1 MGKQP
6 SIRVA
11 LDLETTGLHA
21 EQDAI
26 LEVAAVKFQGA
37 KILDKMET
45 LISPGRSIPYR
56 VQRLTGITPQQVA
69 GAPRFESVAR
79 QLQDFIGNYPIVGHS
94 IPFDAGFLRRR
105 GLAQQNSLI
114 DTFELATVLL
124 PSLASYNL
132 GYVAQHLGLTVAEG
146 RHRAMVDTLLAMDVF
161 LALYARLQTVDL
173 AILQDLAHLD
183 APRSWPLLAFF
194 RQEWRER
201 SAQDGSFAG
210 VTRRGS
216 LGDRFAAQLGMDPRV
231 LSFALARSDEAVALA
246 LPVGES
252 ALAVDPVSSVLPTS
266 PTQDLAALVE
276 VIPEEMSEAPASS
289 VKADDVEPITETA
302 RSTPKHVGYSTAYR
316 AIQQALEEC
325 SSLLMEVTV
334 GANDY
339 TPALLPALE
348 WLCASSSSQRN
359 ANDPEPRLLIA
370 CANTQLARR
379 LVDGVLPG
387 LQASLASQFP
397 VAYLA
402 ERGGYLCTHRW
413 FGSALRRTNGE
424 LSAEQARG
432 MAKLALWAY
441 ATRTGE
447 RSELTL
453 LPQEAA
459 AWERI
464 SSGVEHVPL
473 ADGQGETPC
482 QRCLYRRKG
491 YCFVHQAEERAQA
504 ARIVVTTH
512 AGLLDD
518 LASPRSLLGSVN
530 RRLILDADLL
540 EEEIARWSSIE
551 LAHPRLLELLNTIG
565 VELPDGRYQGLL
577 ALAAPSLRENG
588 PGGLSSTPTISKAE
602 LDARLLNWFQQ
613 VRQARSAVDKLFQ
626 AFGQLM
632 QEGANGGSARDK
644 AKSASA
650 NRSNERAD
658 QPLRLTG
665 ATRNIAAWLELE
677 QRWLQASQRLQHVID
692 LLQEAE
698 KVMLSPRGGR
708 RRLDLE
714 SSEDQSLAWE
724 LAALAHRLAEQ
735 QRLGQQALGSFASS
749 ASGAESAHSMVY
761 WLKVPPAPAFSAQQ
775 RATEVPAA
783 ERSPVLYAQVIST
796 SSLFK
801 KYILPPAVSAILVG
815 VALSVDSHFAFY
827 RTRFGLDA
835 DACPA
840 LSVVTEHHE
849 QTLLYLPDDVPEPN
863 MPQYQRH
870 LDEAIVQLASS
881 LDGHLVVLFTS
892 HAALRGSYAGVKQSL
907 EARGILVL
915 GHGVDGSP
923 RQLWQMFRDQERVVL
938 LGTGAFWD
946 GVDEVS
952 RPPACVLVARLP
964 MPVLNDPPMAA
975 RTEQYS
981 DQLHQVTVPM
991 AALRMRRALNRL
1003 AWSNDK
1009 RNAVI
1014 IFDRR
1019 VVSKEYGATIIH
1031 SLPQCSQRQGP
1042 VSHMP
1047 EVILDWLTDTGS
1059 WE

>member
-1 MGKQP
+1 MGKQA

-26 LEVAAVKFQGA
+26 LEVAAIKFQGTT
-37 KILDKMET
+37 ILDKMET

-56 VQRLTGITPQQVA
+56 VQRLTGITPQHVA
-69 GAPRFESVAR
+69 NAPRFETIAR
-79 QLQDFIGNYPIVGHS
+79 QLQDFIANYPIVGHS
-94 IPFDAGFLRRR
+94 IPFDVGFLRRR
-105 GLAQQNSLI
+105 GIAQQNALI

-124 PSLASYNL
+124 PSLTSYNL
-132 GYVAQHLGLTVAEG
+132 GYVAQSLGLVVAEG

-161 LALYARLQTVDL
+161 LALHARLQQVDL

-201 SAQDGSFAG
+201 STQDGSFAG
-210 VTRRGS
+210 AAKRGS

-231 LSFALARSDEAVALA
+231 LSFALARLDELA
-246 LPVGES
+246 TPDLPPGET
-252 ALAVDPVSSVLPTS
+252 VLPAQPVLNELPAS
-266 PTQDLAALVE
+266 SAQDLENLIE
-276 VIPEEMSEAPASS
+276 VIPEEVSQTPSSPAEAESESTAEAP
-289 VKADDVEPITETA
+289 
-302 RSTPKHVGYSTAYR
+302 RSTHKHVGYAIAYR
-316 AIQQALEEC
+316 AMQQALEER

-339 TPALLPALE
+339 TPALLPAFE
-348 WLCASSSSQRN
+348 WLCTAPSHQGHSN
-359 ANDPEPRLLIA
+359 TAAPRLLIA
-370 CANTQLARR
+370 CANAHVARR
-379 LVDGVLPG
+379 LVDEVLPR
-387 LQASLASQFP
+387 LQASLQSRLP

-402 ERGGYLCTHRW
+402 EREGYLCVHRW
-413 FGSALRRTNGE
+413 FGSALRRTSGE

-432 MAKLALWAY
+432 LAKLALWAY

-453 LPQEAA
+453 LPQEVA

-464 SSGVEHVPL
+464 SSGVEHGPL
-473 ADGQGETPC
+473 ADGRGETPY

-491 YCFVHQAEERAQA
+491 YCFVSRAEERANA

-518 LASPRSLLGSVN
+518 LASSRSLLRSID

-565 VELPDGRYQGLL
+565 TELPDGRYQGLL

-588 PGGLSSTPTISKAE
+588 PGGLVSTPTVPKSE
-602 LDARLLNWFQQ
+602 LDARLLNWFQCL
-613 VRQARSAVDKLFQ
+613 RQARASVDGLFQ
-626 AFGQLM
+626 ALGQLM
-632 QEGANGGSARDK
+632 QEGANGGNARDK
-644 AKSASA
+644 VKGSQA
-650 NRSNERAD
+650 NRGNERAD

-665 ATRNIAAWLELE
+665 STRNIAAWLEVE
-677 QRWLQASQRLQHVID
+677 SRWQQTSQRLQTVID
-692 LLQEAE
+692 LVHEAE
-698 KVMLSPRGGR
+698 KIMLTAR
-708 RRLDLE
+708 RSRHRLDLQ

-724 LAALAHRLAEQ
+724 MAALAQRLTEQ
-735 QRLGQQALGSFASS
+735 QRLGRQALGTPASS
-749 ASGAESAHSMVY
+749 TVGVEKEHSMVY
-761 WLKVPPAPAFSAQQ
+761 WLKTPPTPAPFAQQ
-775 RATEVPAA
+775 RSTETPA

-796 SSLFK
+796 TSLFK
-801 KYILPPAVSAILVG
+801 QYILPPAVSAVLVG

-827 RTRFGLDA
+827 RTRFGLEA
-835 DACPA
+835 DTCPA
-840 LSVVTEHHE
+840 LSVVTERHE
-849 QTLLYLPDDVPEPN
+849 QTLLYMPDDMPEPN

-870 LDEAIVQLASS
+870 LDEAITQLATS
-881 LDGHLVVLFTS
+881 LDGRLIVLFTS
-892 HAALRGSYAGVKQSL
+892 HAALRGSYAGVKQLL
-907 EARGILVL
+907 EGRGILVL
-915 GHGVDGSP
+915 GHGIDGSP

-952 RPPACVLVARLP
+952 CPPACVLVARLP

-975 RTEQYS
+975 RTEHYS

-1003 AWSNDK
+1003 AWSHEG
-1009 RNAVI
+1009 RNAVV

-1042 VSHMP
+1042 ASHMP
-1047 EVILDWLTDTGS
+1047 EVILDWLTSTGS
-1059 WE
+1059 WA